1 MPHTAATPPARDSDA
16 RDDSAIVL
24 LFRAMS
30 VGRKALI
37 RQYKET
43 PRIMGVGVV
52 RNLASGKSL
61 VVAGRDLPSRLNR
74 HRAELRLNAHSVEAL
89 QSDWNAQGADAF
101 AFEVLDT
108 ITPSK
113 QPDYDPTSDLQ
124 TLELLWLEKLS
135 PFAPAGYNRRPKRAD
150 G

>member
-1 MPHTAATPPARDSDA
+1 MSSD
-16 RDDSAIVL
+16 
-24 LFRAMS
+24 
-30 VGRKALI
+30 RKALI
-37 RQYKET
+37 QQYKET
-43 PRIMGVGVV
+43 PRTMGVGVV

-61 VVAGRDLPSRLNR
+61 VVAGKDLPSLLNR
-74 HRAELRLNAHSVEAL
+74 HRAELRMNAHSVEAL
-89 QSDWNAQGADAF
+89 QLDWNMQGADAF

-124 TLELLWLEKLS
+124 TLEVLWLEKLS
-135 PFAPAGYNRRPKRAD
+135 PFEPAGYNRRPKRAD